1 MATKESSEIETA
13 IEEVMQMPLQDEDPL
28 ECLTNTQ
35 VAEVYSRLSPPDQKL
50 FLQFKEFHRQYYNL
64 HGETMP
70 SYQLA
75 RGIVREIFSGLPTR
89 DAEDHC
95 QGERRIAGSREVEG
109 AV

>member
-1 MATKESSEIETA
+1 MATQESSEIDTA
-13 IEEVMQMPLQDEDPL
+13 VEEVMQMPLRDEDPL

-50 FLQFKEFHRQYYNL
+50 FLQFKEFHRQYYNQ

-75 RGIVREIFSGLPTR
+75 RGIVRQVFRPLPR
-89 DAEDHC
+89 
-95 QGERRIAGSREVEG
+95 
-109 AV
+109 